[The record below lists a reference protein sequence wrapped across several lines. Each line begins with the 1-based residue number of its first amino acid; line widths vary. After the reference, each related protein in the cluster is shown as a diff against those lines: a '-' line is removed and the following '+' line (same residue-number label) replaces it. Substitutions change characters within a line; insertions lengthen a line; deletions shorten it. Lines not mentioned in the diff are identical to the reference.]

1 MSDREILDL
10 WVNITGFE
18 EDWRTLIEELI
29 DELQNLAREPI
40 GEEDEENIENVLLNV
55 ETPESMAENLREL
68 LEDLDEKIEDAKEG
82 RITEHELS
90 FVFRKAGEYIE
101 KAKELLERW
110 IYEEEYG
117 EEEEG
122 EEEE

>member
-18 EDWRTLIEELI
+18 EDWRTLIENLI
-29 DELQNLAREPI
+29 DELQNLAQEPL
-40 GEEDEENIENVLLNV
+40 GEEGEENVEDVLLHV
-55 ETPESMAENLREL
+55 ETPEGMIENLQEL
-68 LEDLDEKIEDAKEG
+68 LEDLEEKIEEAKEG

-90 FVFRKAGEYIE
+90 FAFRKASEYIE

-110 IYEEEYG
+110 MYEEEYG
-117 EEEEG
+117 EEEE

>member
-18 EDWRTLIEELI
+18 EDWRTLIENLI
-29 DELQNLAREPI
+29 DELQNLAQEPI
-40 GEEDEENIENVLLNV
+40 WEEGEESVEDVLLNV
-55 ETPESMAENLREL
+55 ETPEGMIENLQEL
-68 LEDLDEKIEDAKEG
+68 LEDLEEKIEEAKEG
-82 RITEHELS
+82 RITEQELS
-90 FVFRKAGEYIE
+90 FAFRKASEYIE

-117 EEEEG
+117 EEEE

>member
-18 EDWRTLIEELI
+18 EDWRTIIENLI
-29 DELQNLAREPI
+29 DELQNLAQEPI
-40 GEEDEENIENVLLNV
+40 GEEGEESVEDVLLNV
-55 ETPESMAENLREL
+55 ETPEGMIENLQEL
-68 LEDLDEKIEDAKEG
+68 LEDLEEKIEEAKEG
-82 RITEHELS
+82 RITEQELS
-90 FVFRKAGEYIE
+90 FAFRKAGEYIE

-117 EEEEG
+117 EEEE
-122 EEEE
+122 EEEEE

>member
-18 EDWRTLIEELI
+18 EDWRTLIENLI
-29 DELQNLAREPI
+29 DELQNIAQEPLREE
-40 GEEDEENIENVLLNV
+40 GEESVEEVLLNV
-55 ETPESMAENLREL
+55 ETPESMIENLQEL
-68 LEDLDEKIEDAKEG
+68 LEDLEEKIEEAKGG

-90 FVFRKAGEYIE
+90 FAFRKASEYIE

-117 EEEEG
+117 EEEE

>member
-1 MSDREILDL
+1 MSDKEILDL

-29 DELQNLAREPI
+29 DELQNLAREPLY
-40 GEEDEENIENVLLNV
+40 EEEEEENIENIFLNI
-55 ETPESMAENLREL
+55 ETPESMIENLQEL
-68 LEDLDEKIEDAKEG
+68 LEDLEEKIEEAKEG

-90 FVFRKAGEYIE
+90 FAFRKAGEYIE
-101 KAKELLERW
+101 KAKELLEKW
-110 IYEEEYG
+110 IYEEDYG
-117 EEEEG
+117 EEEE

>member
-10 WVNITGFE
+10 WVNTTGFE

>member
-18 EDWRTLIEELI
+18 EDWRTIIENLI
-29 DELQNLAREPI
+29 DELQNLAQEPLREE
-40 GEEDEENIENVLLNV
+40 GEESVEEVLLNV
-55 ETPESMAENLREL
+55 ETPEGMIENLQEL
-68 LEDLDEKIEDAKEG
+68 LEDLEEKIEEAKGG
-82 RITEHELS
+82 RITEQELS
-90 FVFRKAGEYIE
+90 FAFRKASEYIE

-117 EEEEG
+117 EEEE
-122 EEEE
+122 EEEEE

>member
-10 WVNITGFE
+10 WVNTTGFE

-90 FVFRKAGEYIE
+90 FAFRKAGEYIE

>member
-18 EDWRTLIEELI
+18 EDWRTIIENLI
-29 DELQNLAREPI
+29 DELQNLAQEPI
-40 GEEDEENIENVLLNV
+40 GEEGEESVEDVLLNV
-55 ETPESMAENLREL
+55 ETPEGMIENLQEL
-68 LEDLDEKIEDAKEG
+68 LEDLEEKIEEAKGG
-82 RITEHELS
+82 RITEQELS
-90 FVFRKAGEYIE
+90 FAFRKASEYIE

-117 EEEEG
+117 EEEE
-122 EEEE
+122 EEEEE

>member
-18 EDWRTLIEELI
+18 EDWRTLIEDLI
-29 DELQNLAREPI
+29 DELQNLAQEPI
-40 GEEDEENIENVLLNV
+40 GEEGEESVEDVLLNV
-55 ETPESMAENLREL
+55 ETPEGMIENLQEL
-68 LEDLDEKIEDAKEG
+68 LEDLEEKIEEAKGG
-82 RITEHELS
+82 RITEQELS
-90 FVFRKAGEYIE
+90 FAFRKASEYIE

-117 EEEEG
+117 EEEE
-122 EEEE
+122 EEEEE

>member
-1 MSDREILDL
+1 
-10 WVNITGFE
+10 
-18 EDWRTLIEELI
+18 
-29 DELQNLAREPI
+29 LAREPI

>member
-18 EDWRTLIEELI
+18 EDWRTLIENLI
-29 DELQNLAREPI
+29 DELQNLAQEPI
-40 GEEDEENIENVLLNV
+40 GEEGEESVEDVLLNV
-55 ETPESMAENLREL
+55 ETPEGMIENLQEL
-68 LEDLDEKIEDAKEG
+68 LEDLEEKIEEAKGG
-82 RITEHELS
+82 RITEQELS
-90 FVFRKAGEYIE
+90 FAFRKASEYIE

-117 EEEEG
+117 EEEE
-122 EEEE
+122 EEEEE